1 MLLIW
6 ICNPLDMVYNTLF
19 HTLDR
24 ALIQGEAS
32 RFSFQPM
39 TTAITLPVYASLK
52 LRPPTQFYYF
62 EVKVLSASVTELVLE
77 AVGLLLDL
85 SSINKLKHYNH
96 KSSEEKKEDFLFE
109 QIMRQ
114 RGITSEQSRSVKLY
128 CCFYPQ

>member
-1 MLLIW
+1 
-6 ICNPLDMVYNTLF
+6 
-19 HTLDR
+19 
-24 ALIQGEAS
+24 
-32 RFSFQPM
+32 M

-85 SSINKLKHYNH
+85 SSINQLKHYNH

-109 QIMRQ
+109 
-114 RGITSEQSRSVKLY
+114 
-128 CCFYPQ
+128 